1 MDLLQLDQHVTQ
13 PILGAIAIG
22 PLLQGLLDTLQV
34 LFDLIQMPFVHLL
47 YALSRNPVAGFSLLK
62 CSSERRRHAGNNAV
76 VPVNISFFTSSLGPK
91 ASSSPCTQVLVRHL
105 QQLLVS
111 DIVYD
116 IVAYTISSVQGQYR
130 LRDEEHNKTLRS
142 EVLA

>member
-1 MDLLQLDQHVTQ
+1 
-13 PILGAIAIG
+13 
-22 PLLQGLLDTLQV
+22 
-34 LFDLIQMPFVHLL
+34 
-47 YALSRNPVAGFSLLK
+47 
-62 CSSERRRHAGNNAV
+62 
-76 VPVNISFFTSSLGPK
+76 VNISFFTSSLGPK

-116 IVAYTISSVQGQYR
+116 IVPYTISSVQGQYR